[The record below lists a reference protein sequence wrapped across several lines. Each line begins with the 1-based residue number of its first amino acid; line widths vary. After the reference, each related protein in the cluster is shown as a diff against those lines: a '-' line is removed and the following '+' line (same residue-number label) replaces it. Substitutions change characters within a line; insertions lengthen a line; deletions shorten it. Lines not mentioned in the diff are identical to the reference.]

1 MSTSILKSAVLALGL
16 AVMAGGAA
24 AGEITGDKLQWK
36 PYWHATCAM
45 RLDRAYQDGKDAP
58 ITIVITNTSKITMEY
73 KVTVRTSKDYRA
85 PTKQELSMHSTL
97 PGQTRTLKT
106 KAYAGIFDGGTLF
119 VEPTYCKVM

>member
-1 MSTSILKSAVLALGL
+1 MLTSLLKTAVFSLGL
-16 AVMAGGAA
+16 AALAGSAA

-58 ITIVITNTSKITMEY
+58 LTIVITNTSKITMEY
-73 KVTVRTSKDYRA
+73 KITVRTSKAYYA
-85 PTKQELSMHSTL
+85 PTKQDLSMNATI

-119 VEPTYCKVM
+119 VEPTYCKVK